1 MKEKGEKINTNIN
14 DESVEFLIKDV
25 EEQAEVPE
33 IGVEEYEVKTKKVK
47 GSKTAQ
53 HSLKIEY
60 CGSWGFGK
68 KVDALVH
75 EIEDELDGMFRFYIY
90 RDKGDTGRFE
100 VTLYR
105 DESEDTKPEKAVLM
119 FSKKMTGKL
128 LEQRDFGKFID
139 DLKEV
144 AGIEEW
150 SQNTI
155 SSQFRWV

>member
-1 MKEKGEKINTNIN
+1 M
-14 DESVEFLIKDV
+14 
-25 EEQAEVPE
+25 
-33 IGVEEYEVKTKKVK
+33 
-47 GSKTAQ
+47 
-53 HSLKIEY
+53 
-60 CGSWGFGK
+60 
-68 KVDALVH
+68 DALVH

-119 FSKKMTGKL
+119 ISKKMTGKL

-144 AGIEEW
+144 AGIEE
-150 SQNTI
+150 
-155 SSQFRWV
+155 